1 MKKRDILEIN
11 VENMEFGGTGTTVV
25 DGIKLSYKGGIAGQ
39 KVKMLVK
46 KVRKTKN
53 IVLNGMIIITENT
66 YDLN

>member
-11 VENMEFGGTGTTVV
+11 VENIEFGGTGTTVV

-53 IVLNGMIIITENT
+53 IV
-66 YDLN
+66 